1 MADDFLTMA
10 DMDITKLK
18 VPDLKREL
26 KLRGLSVSGNKTDL
40 MERLQTSMKS
50 KLDDTA
56 SAESVDDL
64 DDDLLNDDDLDHEH
78 LDTSESVL
86 TELEEQLDTSTSN
99 AITKRKLSEDVSDT
113 ESRSTK
119 KIVLN
124 RNPSVTNNFEDEDR
138 NGNDSLLISESDK
151 NESNLE
157 ESKVIKLSQL
167 SAKERLEM
175 RAKKFGAPVSVEA
188 KKLARAE
195 RFSARTTSSSTSDTS
210 EPNLDTLKKRA
221 ERFGGSV
228 SKAMSTAEQQER
240 LQKRK
245 ERFGVVTTING
256 TSQNEK
262 AQQRLQRFKTPI
274 T

>member
-1 MADDFLTMA
+1 MADGFLTST

-26 KLRGLSVSGNKTDL
+26 KLRGLSTGGNKTDL
-40 MERLQTSMKS
+40 MIRLQAALKS
-50 KLDDTA
+50 KSDDAA

-64 DDDLLNDDDLDHEH
+64 DDDLLNDDDLDHDH

-86 TELEEQLDTSTSN
+86 TELEDQLDTSSSTN
-99 AITKRKLSEDVSDT
+99 QIVKRKLSEDTSDT

-124 RNPSVTNNFEDEDR
+124 RNPSVINNYDDDDDER
-138 NGNDSLLISESDK
+138 NGNDSLLNSTSSEIDK
-151 NESNLE
+151 NNSD
-157 ESKVIKLSQL
+157 SKVIKLSQL

-188 KKLARAE
+188 KRLARAE
-195 RFSARTTSSSTSDTS
+195 RFAGNAASNVS
-210 EPNLDTLKKRA
+210 EANLDTLKKRA

-228 SKAMSTAEQQER
+228 SKEMSSVEQEER
-240 LQKRK
+240 LKKRK
-245 ERFGVVTTING
+245 ERFGIVTSING